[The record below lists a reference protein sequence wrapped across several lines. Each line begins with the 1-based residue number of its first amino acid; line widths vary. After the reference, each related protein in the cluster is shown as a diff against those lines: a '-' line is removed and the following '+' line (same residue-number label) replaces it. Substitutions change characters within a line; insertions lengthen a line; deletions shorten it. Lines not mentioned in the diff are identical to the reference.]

1 MDPIFSRLID
11 GSNVMHEGWQLFLSF
26 SDYINIVLSKS
37 ECNDNKQIS
46 LWKNMFN
53 KGNVFEETVSLAPK
67 KQNIRFFLFEF
78 WKPHLFHFLSLH
90 LKTLMLN
97 F

>member
-46 LWKNMFN
+46 LWKNMF
-53 KGNVFEETVSLAPK
+53 KKSFWGNGVIGAK
-67 KQNIRFFLFEF
+67 KTWISDFFI
-78 WKPHLFHFLSLH
+78 WI
-90 LKTLMLN
+90 LKTT
-97 F
+97 FI